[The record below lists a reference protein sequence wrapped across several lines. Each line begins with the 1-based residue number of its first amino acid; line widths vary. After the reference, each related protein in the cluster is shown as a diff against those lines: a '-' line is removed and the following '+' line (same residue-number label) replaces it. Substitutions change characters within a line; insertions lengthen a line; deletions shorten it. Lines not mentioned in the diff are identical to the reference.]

1 MKIDKKLNLVTN
13 VTREDGS
20 IVYLHVTPFP
30 YEVVEEHCIL
40 LGNLFTKFISQV
52 GGLGAARIAAMM
64 LRQSLKAEI
73 DNGRTGPNIVDEIQR
88 LTVVIHN
95 VGGQWKTTPLEVAFK
110 QGVIDPDE
118 YREVEGEVVFFYG
131 FLCYSEGKPDRAD
144 SGNGDQNVRWATN
157 LIERY
162 GVPRFVADVEAGY
175 RYPDPECPA
184 GNVIYT
190 LLDWASNEGF
200 WQVIREITGEEYA
213 SPAQYRQRYLLAAL
227 KERGFFNGS

>member
-1 MKIDKKLNLVTN
+1 MKIDKKLNLVTS

-95 VGGQWKTTPLEVAFK
+95 VGGQWKTTPLEVAFN
-110 QGVIDPDE
+110 QGIVDPDE
-118 YREVEGEVVFFYG
+118 YREVEGEVVFFMV
-131 FLCYSEGKPDRAD
+131 SSAIQKA
-144 SGNGDQNVRWATN
+144 N
-157 LIERY
+157 LIAPTVGTVIKMYDGQLTSSSVTAFRDSLQTSRP
-162 GVPRFVADVEAGY
+162 VTDTPTQNA
-175 RYPDPECPA
+175 PPETSFIP
-184 GNVIYT
+184 
-190 LLDWASNEGF
+190 S
-200 WQVIREITGEEYA
+200 
-213 SPAQYRQRYLLAAL
+213 
-227 KERGFFNGS
+227 

>member
-1 MKIDKKLNLVTN
+1 MKIDKKLNLVTS

-64 LRQSLKAEI
+64 LRQSLKTEI

-95 VGGQWKTTPLEVAFK
+95 VGGQWKTTPLEVAFN

-118 YREVEGEVVFFYG
+118 YREVEGEVVFFMVSSAIQKANLIAPTVGTVIKMYDG
-131 FLCYSEGKPDRAD
+131 QLTSSSGTAFRDSLQTSKPDTDTPTQNAQPETSFIPSYTGRRMRA
-144 SGNGDQNVRWATN
+144 SGR
-157 LIERY
+157 
-162 GVPRFVADVEAGY
+162 
-175 RYPDPECPA
+175 
-184 GNVIYT
+184 
-190 LLDWASNEGF
+190 
-200 WQVIREITGEEYA
+200 
-213 SPAQYRQRYLLAAL
+213 
-227 KERGFFNGS
+227 